1 MYSRSLCAEHI
12 ILKLAG
18 LNVKHCYG
26 LEIPQIFLL
35 RRNLCCSTN
44 QVATKKVFFSDNRS
58 LCVCVRRKTMLL
70 AAGDA

>member
-44 QVATKKVFFSDNRS
+44 QVATKKFFSDNRS